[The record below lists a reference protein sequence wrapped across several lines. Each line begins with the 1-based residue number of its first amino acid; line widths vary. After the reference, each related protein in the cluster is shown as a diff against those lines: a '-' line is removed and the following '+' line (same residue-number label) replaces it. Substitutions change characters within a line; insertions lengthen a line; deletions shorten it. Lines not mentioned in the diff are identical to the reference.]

1 MTTYISTY
9 NSELEDIGDCDDN
22 FVKPPLSNK
31 RGNRPMPRMQT
42 APHFVNGC
50 TEFVWAD
57 GSETKSVDCG
67 SFKS

>member
-1 MTTYISTY
+1 
-9 NSELEDIGDCDDN
+9 
-22 FVKPPLSNK
+22 
-31 RGNRPMPRMQT
+31 MPRMQT